1 MCTAAQAASL
11 GLWGSHPNSSSALV
25 AAGGGRGGGVRLLLL
40 VKLDR
45 DRLEQHPLAV
55 GAVVVRGRAPV
66 APRLAVRLVGCDVLS
81 CLVRRLLTI
90 SICPCTTLKFTLNF
104 NLKLD
109 SPPRSRPRGTLN
121 AC

>member
-11 GLWGSHPNSSSALV
+11 GLWGSHPNSSSALA
-25 AAGGGRGGGVRLLLL
+25 AAGGGGGGVRLLL
-40 VKLDR
+40 VVELDR